1 MSKSKQESFFWTSYS
16 DLMTTLFFVML
27 VLFVLVIL
35 LLGKKV
41 AAEADFRHKNE
52 KMLNEILVKKKDYE
66 KLEEINNSIKSID
79 PNYFEYNE
87 QSKRFT
93 LKKPQKVSFRI
104 GSDDL
109 MEVPEAER
117 NELIMAGKAI
127 ERFTAN
133 AHNKTGAEYY
143 IIIEGQASKD
153 NYWLNDIL
161 SYRRALSLMNF
172 WEDQEV
178 LERNGAAYEVLISG
192 SGDKSSFRDE
202 CEENNQ
208 RFVIYIIPKPESWAT
223 N

>member
-41 AAEADFRHKNE
+41 AAEAALRQKNE

-79 PNYFEYNE
+79 PAYFEYDE

-93 LKKPQKVSFRI
+93 LKKPQRVGFRV
-104 GSDDL
+104 GSADL

-117 NELIMAGKAI
+117 NELINAGNAI
-127 ERFTAN
+127 KRFTAN

-153 NYWLNDIL
+153 GSRLNDVL
-161 SYRRALSLMNF
+161 SYQRALSLMTF
-172 WEDQEV
+172 WEEQEA
-178 LERNGAAYEVLISG
+178 LERNGVAHEVLISG
-192 SGDKSSFRDE
+192 SGEKSSFRDKR
-202 CEENNQ
+202 EENNQ

-223 N
+223 K